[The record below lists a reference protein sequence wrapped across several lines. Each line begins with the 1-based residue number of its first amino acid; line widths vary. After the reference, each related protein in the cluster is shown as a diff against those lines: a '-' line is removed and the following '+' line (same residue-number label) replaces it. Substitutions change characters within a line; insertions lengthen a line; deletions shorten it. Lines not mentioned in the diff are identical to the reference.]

1 MKHMLWVFSEEISN
15 EYPQHMLG
23 DEIRK
28 LCQKKVDGNKKKK
41 MVHYKLRKQAY
52 SYILKILPPKNE
64 NFQIKIWIVFI
75 FLLKT

>member
-1 MKHMLWVFSEEISN
+1 MKHMLWVLSEEISN

-41 MVHYKLRKQAY
+41 KWSITNY
-52 SYILKILPPKNE
+52 E
-64 NFQIKIWIVFI
+64 NKPIHIY
-75 FLLKT
+75 